1 VELARSLAVSA
12 HVSDLLAV
20 LLVARGVKDE
30 AAAKRFLNPSL
41 KESLRDPFL
50 LPGCRNVAERLFDAV
65 LTGKKIAIYGDYDVD
80 GITGVV
86 ILYRI
91 LKELGGNVMYYIP
104 SRLDEGYGLHDDA
117 IKRLVID
124 DEVRV
129 IVTVDCGIASIREA
143 ETAAALGAE
152 LLITDHHALG
162 VKLPAAVAIA
172 HPQLTYQQAN
182 CVGENLRSDSLD
194 NLSDNYSPKTT
205 EISLPNSSDSNNS
218 DSNKFDS
225 NNISSKNNASI
236 NNASI
241 NTNLTNSDPPNSA
254 SGIFVTKN
262 QLSGGYPFMEL
273 CGAAVA
279 LKVAWGVCQLAA
291 DGPGSKVSDK
301 FRNKLVEMVG
311 LAALGTVADYV
322 RLIDENRA
330 IVRSGLQYLTMP
342 TASVGLRNLLTVA
355 NFQAGKSELNSE
367 FVAFQ
372 VVPRLNAAGR
382 LGQAML
388 AVELLMTDDAAR
400 ATELVKYIDGLNE
413 SRKKLER
420 EILKSAEQQ
429 IIDKCY
435 ESDAAFVLEGEDW
448 HKGVLGIVASRLVDK
463 YHRPAV
469 IFSSAKMGAGTTET
483 VGSARSVSGFDLCE
497 AMKACNEFLL
507 RFGGHANA
515 AGVTLERKQIDG
527 FRAMFCDYADANIDS
542 EDRVAEIF
550 IDGEFPLGAFTKRT
564 VEQIAQLAPFGN
576 GNTKPVFMSK
586 KVYVNNPKLM
596 GKDENKKHF
605 AADFSQNG
613 INLRGIAFSR
623 SEWLEEMKP
632 YDRPLDI
639 AFKVQISSFSN
650 NVELEIIDWKRD

>member
-1 VELARSLAVSA
+1 VKCWKVKRVDADLARSLAVSA
-12 HVSDLLAV
+12 HVPDLLAV
-20 LLVARGVKDE
+20 LLVARGITDE

-41 KESLRDPFL
+41 KETLRDPFL
-50 LPGCRNVAERLFDAV
+50 LPGCRKVSERLFDAI
-65 LTGKKIAIYGDYDVD
+65 LQGRKIAVYGDYDVD

-91 LKELGGNVMYYIP
+91 LKELGGDVMYYIP

-117 IKRLVID
+117 IRRLVLD
-124 DEVRV
+124 DGVRV

-143 ETAAALGAE
+143 ETAAALGVE
-152 LLITDHHALG
+152 LLITDHHSPGL
-162 VKLPAAVAIA
+162 KLPAAVAIA
-172 HPQLTYQQAN
+172 HPQLTYQQAAF
-182 CVGENLRSDSLD
+182 LRE
-194 NLSDNYSPKTT
+194 NLSDNFFDKLPGNLSHDTSAT
-205 EISLPNSSDSNNS
+205 SLSNNS
-218 DSNKFDS
+218 ASNNSVSDDFDS
-225 NNISSKNNASI
+225 PIS
-236 NNASI
+236 
-241 NTNLTNSDPPNSA
+241 
-254 SGIFVTKN
+254 VTKN
-262 QLSGGYPFMEL
+262 LTRDQLSCTYPFTEL

-301 FRNKLVEMVG
+301 FRNKLIEMVG

-330 IVRSGLQYLTMP
+330 IVRSGLQYLTLP
-342 TASVGLRNLLTVA
+342 TTSVGLRKLLAVS
-355 NFQAGKSELNSE
+355 NFQKGKSELNSE

-388 AVELLMTDDAAR
+388 AVELLMTEDELRAA
-400 ATELVKYIDGLNE
+400 ELVKYIDGLNE

-420 EILKSAEQQ
+420 EIFKSAEQQ

-469 IFSSAKMGAGTTET
+469 IFSSAKMGTSSVET
-483 VGSARSVSGFDLCE
+483 VGSARSVVGFDLCA
-497 AMKACNEFLL
+497 AMKACDEFLL
-507 RFGGHANA
+507 RFGGHASA
-515 AGVTLERKQIDG
+515 AGVTLEKKKLDG
-527 FRAMFCDYADANIDS
+527 FRAMFCDYADMNIDR
-542 EDRVAEIF
+542 EDRIAEIF

-564 VEQIAQLAPFGN
+564 VEQITQLAPFGN
-576 GNTKPVFMSK
+576 GNTQPIFMAK

-596 GKDENKKHF
+596 GKDENRKHF
-605 AADFSQNG
+605 SAVFSQNG
-613 INLRGIAFSR
+613 VQLRGVAFSR

-632 YDRPLDI
+632 YDRPLDV
-639 AFKVQISSFSN
+639 AFKVHISSFNN
-650 NVELEIIDWKRD
+650 NVELEIIDWKR